1 MLRIIST
8 TNSGCKNRFERKKLI
23 LTFTLFI
30 FVISCILLAGT
41 AETARYRLIYV
52 VEEGDTLS
60 QISSE
65 FGVST
70 SELAEWNDINSNS
83 AVRIGSELEIP
94 VSGER
99 KERTFDRSL
108 AEREN
113 SFSLSPERELAVT
126 VNPGSERPELDH
138 IAQSDLITYHVN
150 AGDTLYDVARN
161 FNTSMGVI
169 RELNDM
175 DDNTLRRGEEIVV
188 PITELSEREALA
200 RSISDQEF
208 ELLSRIIHGEARG
221 EPHLGRV
228 AVGAVVLNRVL
239 SHRFPNSISE
249 VIYDQGQFSPVQDG
263 SYQLQPSA
271 ASRQAAREAINGK
284 DPTGGALFFYNPDKA
299 TDREWTQR
307 REKVVTIGNHVF
319 MR

>member
-1 MLRIIST
+1 MLRILSAT
-8 TNSGCKNRFERKKLI
+8 HSGCKSRFDRGKLI
-23 LTFTLFI
+23 LTISLI
-30 FVISCILLAGT
+30 FLVISCALLAET

-52 VEEGDTLS
+52 VGEGDTLS
-60 QISSE
+60 QIAGE

-70 SELAEWNDINSNS
+70 SELAEWNGINNNS

-94 VSGER
+94 VRGE
-99 KERTFDRSL
+99 KTERNFDKSL
-108 AEREN
+108 TEREN
-113 SFSLSPERELAVT
+113 SFSLASDREMAVT
-126 VNPGSERPELDH
+126 VNQGSERPKLDH
-138 IAQSDLITYHVN
+138 IDQSDLITYHVN
-150 AGDTLYDVARN
+150 AGDTLYDVARS
-161 FNTSMGVI
+161 FNTSMSVL

-175 DDNTLRRGEEIVV
+175 EDNTLRSGEEIVV

-208 ELLSRIIHGEARG
+208 ELLSRIIHGEAQG

-263 SYQLQPSA
+263 SYQQQPSA
-271 ASRQAAREAINGK
+271 DSRQAAREAINGK

-319 MR
+319 MK